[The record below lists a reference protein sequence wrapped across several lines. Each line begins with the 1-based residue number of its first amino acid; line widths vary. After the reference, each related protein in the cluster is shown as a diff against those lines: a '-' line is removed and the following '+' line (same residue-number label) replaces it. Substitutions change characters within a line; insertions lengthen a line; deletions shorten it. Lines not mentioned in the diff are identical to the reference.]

1 MQDTVTVKFSMRGK
15 LRFLSHQETV
25 SLFERA
31 LVRSGMQVA
40 YSEGFNPRPRMSLP
54 LPRSVGL
61 AVEGDMLCFAVGP
74 EVSASFDGESTSERL
89 TGELPEGVE
98 VEKVALVPGRKS
110 FHAGCA
116 DYVLPVKEEYV
127 GEVSEQAGVLAGQK
141 DCLVER
147 HLPKKGTTR
156 MVNAR
161 DFVESIAV
169 EGNEII
175 VRCRIT
181 ETGAIRVD
189 ELMTL
194 LGIKQPMLAGPI
206 LRRNVHW
213 QRRN

>member
-1 MQDTVTVKFSMRGK
+1 MQDTVTVKFSIGGK

-31 LVRSGMQVA
+31 LVRSGMRVV

-61 AVEGDMLCFAVGP
+61 AVEDDMLCFAVGS
-74 EVSASFDGESTSERL
+74 EVSESFDGEGFRERL
-89 TGELPEGVE
+89 TRELPQGVE
-98 VEKVALVPGRKS
+98 VAAVALVPGRKS

-116 DYVLPVKEEYV
+116 DYVLQVKEEYI
-127 GEVSEQAGVLAGQK
+127 GEVREQAAYLAGQGK
-141 DCLVER
+141 CLVER

-161 DFVESIAV
+161 DFVESV
-169 EGNEII
+169 VLEGNEIT

-181 ETGAIRVD
+181 EAGAIRVD

-194 LGIKQPMLAGPI
+194 LGTRQPMLSGPVM
-206 LRRNVHW
+206 RRNVHW